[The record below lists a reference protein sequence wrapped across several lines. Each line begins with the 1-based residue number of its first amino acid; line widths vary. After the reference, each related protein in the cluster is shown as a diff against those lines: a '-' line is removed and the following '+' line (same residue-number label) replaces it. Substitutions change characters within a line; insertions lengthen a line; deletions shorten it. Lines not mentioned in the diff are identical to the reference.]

1 MDCKVINGILFQ
13 QILQCGFN
21 NLSAHFQDINDLN
34 VFPVPDGDTGTNMR
48 LTLASGLHQIKE
60 SDNISEVASA
70 LSTGMLLGARG
81 NSGVLSSRYFNG
93 LAKGL
98 EGKKEANVFDFAL
111 AMVEAY
117 QTAYRAVDEPAE
129 GTILTVA
136 REGIESIRDTI
147 DYKTISFMSFFSMVV
162 QSMKISVDNTPNLLP
177 ILKESGVVDSG
188 GKGLLTIFE
197 GFLQFFTGETVEA
210 EDSHMHEAS
219 SMLPSYDFSLFNQ
232 DSVLEYG
239 YCTEFLLQLQTAKIV
254 IENFD
259 LQSFI
264 AFLHEHGDSIVC
276 FQNGSIV
283 KVHIHTKK
291 PYEVI
296 EFAQRFG
303 EFLTFKMEN
312 MTLQNKNVNDMKAKK
327 KETRKKYA
335 VVSIAQ
341 GDGIIEMF
349 KELGSDV
356 VINGGQTMN
365 TSSAELIDAFKEA
378 NADDIIVL
386 PNESNILMAA
396 HQAADLYKDSNVRVL
411 ETKTIPA
418 GYACL
423 SMIMGEEESVEECYQ
438 SMEEEN
444 AWVTSGFICRAVRNT
459 TADGVNCIKGDYI
472 EGVNGK
478 LVGCNKTLIE
488 AVETLVAS
496 VDNISEKETLFFFYG
511 QMVDEKT
518 ALTVKEAI
526 EKKYP
531 NLEVGMFNGKQDV
544 YDILLGIN

>member
-13 QILQCGFN
+13 QIVQCGFN
-21 NLSAHFQDINDLN
+21 NLSAHYQAINDLN

-48 LTLASGLHQIKE
+48 LTLANGLHQIKE
-60 SDNISEVASA
+60 NEDISKVAED

-98 EGKKEANVFDFAL
+98 EGKKEVNVFEFAL
-111 AMVEAY
+111 AMVQAY
-117 QTAYRAVDEPAE
+117 QIAYMAVDEPAE

-136 REGIESIRDTI
+136 REGIESIRNTI

-162 QSMKISVDNTPNLLP
+162 QSMKISLDNTPNLLP

-197 GFLQFFTGETVEA
+197 GFLQFFTGESDSVEEA
-210 EDSHMHEAS
+210 PTHEGS
-219 SMLPSYDFSLFNQ
+219 SMLPTYDFSLFNQ
-232 DSVLEYG
+232 DSILEYG
-239 YCTEFLLQLQTAKIV
+239 YCTEFLLQLQTAKIDLA
-254 IENFD
+254 NFD
-259 LQSFI
+259 LQAFI
-264 AFLHEHGDSIVC
+264 AYLHEHGNSIVC
-276 FQNGSIV
+276 FQNGTIV

-296 EFAQRFG
+296 EYAQRFG

-312 MTLQNKNVNDMKAKK
+312 MTIQNKNVNDAKERK
-327 KETRKKYA
+327 QQTRKKYA

-341 GDGIIEMF
+341 GEGIIQMF
-349 KELGSDV
+349 KDLGSDV
-356 VINGGQTMN
+356 VINGGSTMN

-386 PNESNILMAA
+386 PDESNILMAA
-396 HQAADLYKDSNVRVL
+396 HQAAELYKDSNVKVL

-423 SMIMGEEESVEECYQ
+423 SMIMGDEESVDECYQ
-438 SMEEEN
+438 SMKEEN
-444 AWVTSGFICRAVRNT
+444 EWITSGFICKAVRDT
-459 TADGVNCIKGDYI
+459 SADGVECIKGHYI
-472 EGVNGK
+472 QGVNGK
-478 LVGCNKTLIE
+478 LVGCDESLMDAVDDMLSHVDGIE
-488 AVETLVAS
+488 
-496 VDNISEKETLFFFYG
+496 DKETLFFFYG
-511 QMVDEKT
+511 KSLNATQADEI
-518 ALTVKEAI
+518 ANHIRE
-526 EKKYP
+526 KYP
-531 NLEVGMFNGKQDV
+531 NLEVGAYEGKQDV
-544 YDILLGIN
+544 YDLLVGIN

>member
-1 MDCKVINGILFQ
+1 MDCKIINGILLQ

-48 LTLASGLHQIKE
+48 LTFASGLHQIKE
-60 SDNISEVASA
+60 SDDIYSVAND

-98 EGKKEANVFDFAL
+98 EGKNEATVFDFML

-117 QTAYRAVDEPAE
+117 KTAYIAVDEPAE

-136 REGIESIRDTI
+136 REGIESIRNTI
-147 DYKTISFMSFFSMVV
+147 DYNTISFMSFFSMVV
-162 QSMKISVDNTPNLLP
+162 QSMKISLDNTPNLLP

-197 GFLQFFTGETVEA
+197 GFLQYFTGDKINLEESHYHETTA
-210 EDSHMHEAS
+210 A
-219 SMLPSYDFSLFNQ
+219 LPSYDFSLFNQ

-239 YCTEFLLQLQTAKIV
+239 YCTEFLLQLQTAKIK
-254 IENFD
+254 IEEFD
-259 LQSFI
+259 IQPFI
-264 AFLHEHGDSIVC
+264 AYLHEHGDSIVC
-276 FQNGSIV
+276 FQNGTIV

-296 EFAQRFG
+296 EYAQRFG

-312 MTLQNKNVNDMKAKK
+312 MTLQNKNVNDMKVKK
-327 KETRKKYA
+327 KQNRKKYA
-335 VVSIAQ
+335 IVSIAQ
-341 GDGIIEMF
+341 GNGIIDMF

-396 HQAADLYKDSNVRVL
+396 HQAAELYKESNIRVL

-423 SMIMGEEESVEECYQ
+423 SMIMGDEETADECYQ

-444 AWVTSGFICRAVRNT
+444 NWVTSGFICKAVRNT
-459 TADGVNCIKGDYI
+459 TADGVNCVKGHYI

-478 LVGCNKTLIE
+478 LVGCHEDLID
-488 AVETLVAS
+488 AVEQLLAKVPS
-496 VDNISEKETLFFFYG
+496 IDEKETLFFFYG
-511 QMVDEKT
+511 NMVSQEVAEEIQK
-518 ALTVKEAI
+518 AI
-526 EKKYP
+526 NAKYP
-531 NLEVGMFNGKQDV
+531 NLEVGVYEGKQDV